1 MTFCVVWSTIMLLWI
16 AQAKHLPS
24 LEHLETVFEI
34 LCSQESSLLP
44 VRSWNCQATDGWLQ
58 RMLSYCPPNRSLCHI
73 INKWAKLQLNGMLSH
88 PQEEIKLL
96 GSTVQGPL
104 YVTHLTALQKK
115 KKKPQFP
122 RQGCSPRG
130 WRTITR
136 QRASEAGICEPSQL
150 LPERALKK
158 WGKVQLVVLL
168 SS

>member
-44 VRSWNCQATDGWLQ
+44 VRGWNWQAKARGLQ
-58 RMLSYCPPNRSLCHI
+58 RMLSYCPPNQSPCDI
-73 INKWAKLQLNGMLSH
+73 INKWAQLQLNGMLSH
-88 PQEEIKLL
+88 PQEDIKLL

-104 YVTHLTALQKK
+104 YMAHLTALKTTAQCPK
-115 KKKPQFP
+115 
-122 RQGCSPRG
+122 QGCSPRRC
-130 WRTITR
+130 RTVIR
-136 QRASEAGICEPSQL
+136 QRASEAGIREPSQL
-150 LPERALKK
+150 LPEGALKK
-158 WGKVQLVVLL
+158 RGKVQFVALL

>member
-115 KKKPQFP
+115 KKKTSFLGKVAPQED
-122 RQGCSPRG
+122 G
-130 WRTITR
+130 
-136 QRASEAGICEPSQL
+136 EPSQ
-150 LPERALKK
+150 
-158 WGKVQLVVLL
+158 GKGQVRQASVSPL
-168 SS
+168 SSFLKGH